1 MAKNKDFTT
10 TAADGTVLYHMAP
23 KKKMR
28 LTLTKRKALSG
39 WLLVLPFVIG
49 LLLIYGPVI
58 FTSLKAIFYSVEVKQ
73 TGIDYYFIGFKNIK
87 WAFDGDL
94 YFVDSLVSGFK
105 NLLIQVPAIIIFS
118 LFMAIIL
125 NQKMRGRAAFRAI
138 FFLPVILS
146 IGIIDTIDTNAAL
159 SMDVITGAI
168 DDGTGAM
175 QEGGNNFISMMDLNI
190 LLQNVQVGA
199 SFLQVASNLVTDI
212 FDVVSRSGVQMLI
225 FLSGLQSI
233 SPAIYESCQ
242 IDGASAWETFWKVTL
257 PMISPMI
264 LVNSIYT
271 LIDAFTS
278 SGNGVIR
285 HIFSNIGSQSNPI
298 NTTIPVKDPVTG
310 ETINMLLKENSLSTT
325 EMWIYVLL
333 IALLV
338 VIVSLLMKAFV
349 FYQKRD

>member
-10 TAADGTVLYHMAP
+10 TASDGTVLYHMAP

-58 FTSLKAIFYSVEVKQ
+58 FTSLKAILYSVEVTQ
-73 TGIDYYFIGFKNIK
+73 AGIDYYFVGFKNVK
-87 WAFDGDL
+87 WAFKGDL

-105 NLLIQVPAIIIFS
+105 SLLIQVPAIIIFS

-146 IGIIDTIDTNAAL
+146 IGIIDSIDTSAQISMAA
-159 SMDVITGAI
+159 ITGGV

-175 QEGGNNFISMMDLNI
+175 TEGANSFISMMDLNN
-190 LLQNVQVGA
+190 LFANVQIGGGFMEIA
-199 SFLQVASNLVTDI
+199 MNLVNDI

-271 LIDAFTS
+271 LIDAFTAS
-278 SGNGVIR
+278 NNPVIS
-285 HIFSNIGSQSNPI
+285 HIFNDVGDAGNPI
-298 NTTIPVKDPVTG
+298 TDTYTRIDPMTG
-310 ETINMLLKENSLSTT
+310 NEVSKLLSKNSLQTT
-325 EMWIYVLL
+325 EMWIYVLF
-333 IALLV
+333 ISILV
-338 VIVSLLMKAFV
+338 VLVALLMKAFV

>member
-10 TAADGTVLYHMAP
+10 TSADGTVLYHMAP

-49 LLLIYGPVI
+49 LILVYGPI
-58 FTSLKAIFYSVEVKQ
+58 LFSSLRAIFYSIEVKSA
-73 TGIDYYFIGFKNIK
+73 GIEYYFVGFENIK
-87 WAFDGDL
+87 WAFKDDL
-94 YFVDSLVSGFK
+94 YFVDSLVNGFK
-105 NLLIQVPAIIIFS
+105 DLVIQVPAIIIFS

-146 IGIIDTIDTNAAL
+146 IGIIDTIDTNAQLTMAA
-159 SMDVITGAI
+159 ITGGI
-168 DDGTGAM
+168 DDGTGALT
-175 QEGGNNFISMMDLNI
+175 EGANSFVSMMDLNN
-190 LLQNVQVGA
+190 LFANVQIGGGFMEIA
-199 SFLQVASNLVTDI
+199 MGLVNDI
-212 FDVVSRSGVQMLI
+212 FNVVSRSGVQMLI

-271 LIDAFTS
+271 LIDAFTAS
-278 SGNGVIR
+278 SNKVISHIFGNIGGNG
-285 HIFSNIGSQSNPI
+285 NPI
-298 NTTIPVKDPVTG
+298 NTTFEYIEPGTG
-310 ETINMLLKENSLSTT
+310 KVLHKLLSANSLQTT
-325 EMWIYVLL
+325 EMWIYVVF
-333 IALLV
+333 ISILV
-338 VIVSLLMKAFV
+338 VLVALLMKAFV

>member
-10 TAADGTVLYHMAP
+10 VAADGTVLYHMAP

-49 LLLIYGPVI
+49 LILIYGPVI

-87 WAFDGDL
+87 WAFNGDL

-146 IGIIDTIDTNAAL
+146 TGIMQGIAAADIN
-159 SMDVITGAI
+159 SEEMEGGI
-168 DDGTGAM
+168 DDGS
-175 QEGGNNFISMMDLNI
+175 GNPEKEEDQLVSSMDLQMLFANMK
-190 LLQNVQVGA
+190 VGA
-199 SFLQVASNLVTDI
+199 GMVEYIAQILNNIYDI
-212 FDVVSRSGVQMLI
+212 VNRSGVQMLI
-225 FLSGLQSI
+225 FLAALQSI
-233 SPAIYESCQ
+233 SPAIYEACR
-242 IDGASAWETFWKVTL
+242 IDGATSWETFWKITF

-264 LVNSIYT
+264 LVNGVYT
-271 LIDAFTS
+271 IVDSF
-278 SGNGVIR
+278 
-285 HIFSNIGSQSNPI
+285 
-298 NTTIPVKDPVTG
+298 
-310 ETINMLLKENSLSTT
+310 TT
-325 EMWIYVLL
+325 ESNQIMSYISDAYSASNGGSEVSTAMSWIYFIIVIL
-333 IALLV
+333 IVA
-338 VIVSLLMKAFV
+338 VIAGILSASV
-349 FYQKRD
+349 FYSRKND

>member
-10 TAADGTVLYHMAP
+10 VAADGTVLYHMAP

-28 LTLTKRKALSG
+28 LTLTKKKALSG

-49 LLLIYGPVI
+49 LVLVYGPLI
-58 FTSLKAIFYSVEVKQ
+58 INSLRAVFFSIEVLP
-73 TGIDYYFIGFKNIK
+73 TGIEYYFAGFEHIK
-87 WAFDGDL
+87 WAFAGDL
-94 YFVDSLVSGFK
+94 YFVEALVTGFK
-105 NLLIQVPAIIIFS
+105 DLLIQVPAIIIFS

-146 IGIIDTIDTNAAL
+146 IGIIDTIDTSAAI
-159 SMDVITGAI
+159 SMDAITGGV
-168 DDGTGAM
+168 DDGASALGEST
-175 QEGGNNFISMMDLNI
+175 NFISMMDLNV
-190 LLQNVQVGA
+190 LLQNVKIGG
-199 SFLQVASNLVTDI
+199 SFLKVASDLVSSI

-271 LIDAFTS
+271 LIDAFTAS
-278 SGNGVIR
+278 NNKVIS
-285 HIFSNIGSQSNPI
+285 HIFNDIGDEGNPI
-298 NTTIPVKDPVTG
+298 TWSIQIGTNPDGSPITK
-310 ETINMLLKENSLSTT
+310 LLSSNSLSTT
-325 EMWIYVLL
+325 EMWIYVLF
-333 IALLV
+333 IAILV
-338 VIVSLLMKAFV
+338 VLVALLMKAFV

>member
-146 IGIIDTIDTNAAL
+146 IGIIDSIDTSAQI
-159 SMDVITGAI
+159 SMSAITGGV

-175 QEGGNNFISMMDLNI
+175 TEGANSFISMMDLNN
-190 LLQNVQVGA
+190 LFANVQIGGGFMEIA
-199 SFLQVASNLVTDI
+199 MNLVNDI
-212 FDVVSRSGVQMLI
+212 FNVVSRSGVQMLI

-271 LIDAFTS
+271 LIDAFTAS
-278 SGNGVIR
+278 SNPVIA
-285 HIFSNIGSQSNPI
+285 HIFGDVGDQGNPI
-298 NTTIPVKDPVTG
+298 TETYTGIDPTTG
-310 ETINMLLKENSLSTT
+310 EEFSRLLSKNSLQTT
-325 EMWIYVLL
+325 EMWIYVVF
-333 IALLV
+333 ISILV
-338 VIVSLLMKAFV
+338 VLVALLMKAFV